1 MQTDIY
7 ADTYHPVY
15 KIRIRKIDQDFA
27 SELAFKD
34 IKFPAKSRNIHK
46 VEKKIASV
54 LVFLVMKIR
63 KIFQYTFQKML
74 LIDVLIYYYKKKAN
88 LTMFL

>member
-1 MQTDIY
+1 MQTHMILY
-7 ADTYHPVY
+7 T

-46 VEKKIASV
+46 VEKKNCIS
-54 LVFLVMKIR
+54 IS
-63 KIFQYTFQKML
+63 IFGYENEENFSIYVSKNAFNRRVDL
-74 LIDVLIYYYKKKAN
+74 LL
-88 LTMFL
+88 